1 MWKDGRFALKYKGS
15 NGANGAIS
23 TWKSSLSKVNT
34 MSNYCILASRTYTI
48 LVGVGD
54 LMGPLLSTK
63 ATTKCIWI
71 DIMCLCA
78 AFLAFIITEIVGLN
92 S

>member
-1 MWKDGRFALKYKGS
+1 ML
-15 NGANGAIS
+15 
-23 TWKSSLSKVNT
+23 
-34 MSNYCILASRTYTI
+34 NYYILASRTYTI

-71 DIMCLCA
+71 DIICLYA
-78 AFLAFIITEIVGLN
+78 AFLAFIITEIIGLN

>member
-1 MWKDGRFALKYKGS
+1 MNS
-15 NGANGAIS
+15 AILI
-23 TWKSSLSKVNT
+23 WKSSLSKVNT
-34 MSNYCILASRTYTI
+34 ISNYCILTSRAYTI

-63 ATTKCIWI
+63 ATTKYIWI
-71 DIMCLCA
+71 DIMCLYA
-78 AFLAFIITEIVGLN
+78 AFLAFIITELIGLN

>member
-1 MWKDGRFALKYKGS
+1 ML
-15 NGANGAIS
+15 
-23 TWKSSLSKVNT
+23 
-34 MSNYCILASRTYTI
+34 NYCILASRTYTI
-48 LVGVGD
+48 LVSMGN

-71 DIMCLCA
+71 NIIYLCT
-78 AFLAFIITEIVGLN
+78 AFLAFIVTELVGLN

>member
-1 MWKDGRFALKYKGS
+1 MND
-15 NGANGAIS
+15 AIL

-34 MSNYCILASRTYTI
+34 MLNYCILASRTYMI

-54 LMGPLLSTK
+54 LMGSLLSTK
-63 ATTKCIWI
+63 AMMKCIWI
-71 DIMCLCA
+71 NIMCLCA
-78 AFLAFIITEIVGLN
+78 AFFAFIITEIVGFN

>member
-1 MWKDGRFALKYKGS
+1 VLKYKGGNS
-15 NGANGAIS
+15 ANGAIS

-34 MSNYCILASRTYTI
+34 MLNYCILASRTYTI

-71 DIMCLCA
+71 NIMCLYV
-78 AFLAFIITEIVGLN
+78 AFLTFIITEIIGFN

>member
-1 MWKDGRFALKYKGS
+1 
-15 NGANGAIS
+15 
-23 TWKSSLSKVNT
+23 

-48 LVGVGD
+48 LVGMGD

-63 ATTKCIWI
+63 AMTKCIWI
-71 DIMCLCA
+71 NIICLYA
-78 AFLAFIITEIVGLN
+78 AFLAFIITEIIGFN

>member
-1 MWKDGRFALKYKGS
+1 MLKYKGS
-15 NGANGAIS
+15 NSVNGAILI
-23 TWKSSLSKVNT
+23 WKSSLSKVNI

-48 LVGVGD
+48 LVSVGD

-63 ATTKCIWI
+63 AITKYIWI
-71 DIMCLCA
+71 DIMCLYV
-78 AFLAFIITEIVGLN
+78 AFLAFIITEIIGFN